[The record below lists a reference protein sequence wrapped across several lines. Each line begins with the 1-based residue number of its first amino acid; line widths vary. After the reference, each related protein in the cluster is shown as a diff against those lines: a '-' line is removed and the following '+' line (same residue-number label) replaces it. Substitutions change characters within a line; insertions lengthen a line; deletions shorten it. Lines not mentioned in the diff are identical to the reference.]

1 MFPNLTIIRI
11 GIALV
16 GALAC
21 LTGGFLAGQRWVQ
34 AEWDEQIAQEAQAE
48 LAAEQS
54 AREKEHQDAVDQQAR
69 EDLKAQELRT
79 VSARLADA
87 LERLR
92 KRPDRMPDATTEAC
106 QGASGAQLSGPDA
119 GFLEREAA
127 RANELRAALRE
138 CQGGDVE

>member
-1 MFPNLTIIRI
+1 MPTSLLIRA
-11 GIALV
+11 GIALAV
-16 GALAC
+16 ALAC
-21 LTGGFLAGQRWVQ
+21 AAGGFWAGQRLVQ

-48 LAAEQS
+48 LDAERQ
-54 AREKEHQDAVDQQAR
+54 AREKEHQDAIDQQAR
-69 EDLKAQELRT
+69 EDAKAAELRT

-92 KRPDRMPDATTEAC
+92 KRPDRMPSATTEAC

-138 CQGGDVE
+138 CQGGDAE